1 MEKVFLKKLQLGLVS
16 FSILTLLAACGSDGL
31 EEPTIDDEPGVEEPV
46 DEQDDSGAGGTTEE
60 EQDN

>member
-1 MEKVFLKKLQLGLVS
+1 MKKDFLKKLQLGLIS
-16 FSILTLLAACGSDGL
+16 FSTLALLAACGSDGL
-31 EEPTIDDEPGVEEPV
+31 EDPVIDDEPGVEEPV